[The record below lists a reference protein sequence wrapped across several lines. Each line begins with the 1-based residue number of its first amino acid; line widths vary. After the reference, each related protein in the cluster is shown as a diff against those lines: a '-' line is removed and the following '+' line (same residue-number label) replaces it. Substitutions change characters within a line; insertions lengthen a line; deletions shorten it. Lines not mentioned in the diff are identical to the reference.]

1 MIPVPLLNSS
11 VFLFP
16 VNIYS
21 CDSVCG
27 TGNRASSCDL
37 YRICRVDRSF
47 GLSSLESVLSLPAIS
62 SCLNVLSVHTEL
74 ISSVSESPSLV
85 DFPSIF
91 CPVVPGGVSRF
102 TGCEVCWLNMVDFSA
117 EA

>member
-1 MIPVPLLNSS
+1 MIPVALRNTS

-37 YRICRVDRSF
+37 YRICRVDRSL
-47 GLSSLESVLSLPAIS
+47 GLSPLESVLSLPAIS
-62 SCLNVLSVHTEL
+62 SCLNVLSVHTES
-74 ISSVSESPSLV
+74 ISSVSESPSLLW
-85 DFPSIF
+85 IF
-91 CPVVPGGVSRF
+91 LPFFVQWCL
-102 TGCEVCWLNMVDFSA
+102 EVCHVSLAVKFVG
-117 EA
+117 